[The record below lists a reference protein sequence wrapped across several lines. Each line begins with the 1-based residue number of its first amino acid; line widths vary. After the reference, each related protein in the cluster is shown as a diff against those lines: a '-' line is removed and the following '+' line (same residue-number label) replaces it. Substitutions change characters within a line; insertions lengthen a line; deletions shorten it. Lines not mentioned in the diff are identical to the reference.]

1 LGPTGPTGSTGAT
14 GAASTV
20 TGPTGALGPTGPTGS
35 TGPTGAGGTL
45 GYWGAFWSTQD
56 QTAANTTTAYAI
68 TLNNTD
74 PDSSGVSVVSNSRLT
89 FAYPG
94 VYDIQFSAQADR
106 ISGSGTDTIE
116 IWFRK
121 NGTDIPDSNG
131 VVTVS
136 GSAAAAKTIAAWNYM
151 AELNA
156 NDYIEL
162 MWRTSDT
169 RLELIAD
176 VAGTSPTRPAI
187 PSVIVTAA
195 QVMYGQVGPTGPTG
209 PTGPVGDRYQTT
221 STSTLTIAS
230 SGTLSLTVGT
240 GLAYTVNQTINISY
254 DIYNHMHAEIDTYN
268 AATGA
273 MTATI
278 SDSEGAGTYSAWIVN
293 LSGAVGAI
301 GDTGPTGA
309 AGSDGI
315 NGTNGADGMNGL
327 DGATGPTGPTGPTGA
342 TGAAS
347 TVEGPTGPT
356 GLTGATGPT
365 GATGATG
372 VAFSGYDYEIH
383 VSGIDGND
391 TTGDGSLLNPVAT
404 ITKAL
409 TLLATNRINIILHPG
424 QYVESPTFT
433 SKVLM
438 RPADGYQ
445 GNDGPWIQ
453 GTLTVG
459 AGATTSQVTGIVINQ
474 VDVTGTGVAAF
485 FNFCNITTINKSST
499 GGVRFSGGQL
509 AFGGSISVT
518 GAGVTTIEN
527 ASFVGAVTVNN
538 AAAQVILA
546 NNRSIFAP
554 TVTTGFLFIGLC
566 SIFTTGTYAVT
577 TNGGFVQI
585 SNCQLYNST
594 GTALR
599 GVDFNAGTYAIFNS
613 LLDYA
618 GSDFTGATNTN
629 PNAHFGQITADAL
642 ITRGGTSS
650 QFVKGNG
657 TLDSNVWASA
667 QTVATIGGSTTLTSS
682 NAGTFNI
689 VSSAA
694 TITVATTTAF
704 TPGQSVDFMR
714 EAGAVNFVA
723 GSGATVY
730 ATPGLNLRT
739 TYSVATLLCLS
750 TNVYVL
756 FGDIN

>member
-1 LGPTGPTGSTGAT
+1 
-14 GAASTV
+14 
-20 TGPTGALGPTGPTGS
+20 
-35 TGPTGAGGTL
+35 
-45 GYWGAFWSTQD
+45 
-56 QTAANTTTAYAI
+56 
-68 TLNNTD
+68 
-74 PDSSGVSVVSNSRLT
+74 
-89 FAYPG
+89 
-94 VYDIQFSAQADR
+94 
-106 ISGSGTDTIE
+106 
-116 IWFRK
+116 
-121 NGTDIPDSNG
+121 
-131 VVTVS
+131 
-136 GSAAAAKTIAAWNYM
+136 
-151 AELNA
+151 
-156 NDYIEL
+156 
-162 MWRTSDT
+162 
-169 RLELIAD
+169 
-176 VAGTSPTRPAI
+176 
-187 PSVIVTAA
+187 
-195 QVMYGQVGPTGPTG
+195 
-209 PTGPVGDRYQTT
+209 
-221 STSTLTIAS
+221 
-230 SGTLSLTVGT
+230 
-240 GLAYTVNQTINISY
+240 
-254 DIYNHMHAEIDTYN
+254 
-268 AATGA
+268 

-278 SDSEGAGTYSAWIVN
+278 TDSDGSGTYSAWIVN

-309 AGSDGI
+309 VGPTGPE
-315 NGTNGADGMNGL
+315 GPT
-327 DGATGPTGPTGPTGA
+327 GATGAASTVPGPTGPTGDTGPTGATGA

-372 VAFSGYDYEIH
+372 VAFTGYDYEIH
-383 VSGIDGND
+383 VSGVDGND

-409 TLLATNRINIILHPG
+409 TLLATNRINIVLHAG

-474 VDVTGTGVAAF
+474 VDITGTVGTAI

-499 GGVRFSGGQL
+499 GGARFSGGQL
-509 AFGGSISVT
+509 ALGGSISVT
-518 GAGVTTIEN
+518 GAGVTTFEN
-527 ASFVGAVTVNN
+527 ASYVGPLTVNN
-538 AAAQVILA
+538 ASAQVIVA
-546 NNRSIFAP
+546 NTRSMAAP
-554 TVTTGFLFIGLC
+554 TVTTGFLFLSSL
-566 SIFTTGTYAVT
+566 SIFTSGTYAVT
-577 TNGGFVQI
+577 VNAGAVQI
-585 SNCQLYNST
+585 ATCQLYNIT
-594 GTALR
+594 GTALK
-599 GVDFNAGTYAIFNS
+599 GVDINGGTYSIFNS

-618 GSDFTGATNTN
+618 GSDFTGATNGN

-739 TYSVATLLCLS
+739 TYSVATLLCVS